1 MEIKIMTPTTFRS
14 ISLCWIK
21 LAIVWL
27 SLMVINGCSIQ
38 PPQGITAVT
47 PFDVGRYEG
56 LWYEIGR
63 LDHSFERGLTDVNA
77 RYRGKPDGSIEV
89 INRGFNPKSGEWEQA
104 TGRALFTDGKDR
116 GSLKVSFFGPFYG
129 GYHVVA
135 LDEKDYR
142 WSLVMGPSR
151 DYFWILS
158 RDKQLPEALR
168 LQLLDKARRFGIQ
181 TDQLIWVSQQRSD
194 T

>member
-1 MEIKIMTPTTFRS
+1 MTPNNFLQSICRS
-14 ISLCWIK
+14 WPK
-21 LAIVWL
+21 LTGICLTILML
-27 SLMVINGCSIQ
+27 SGCSTQ

-47 PFDVGRYEG
+47 PFDVSRYQG
-56 LWYEIGR
+56 KWYEIAR
-63 LDHSFERGLTDVNA
+63 LDHSFERGLTDINA
-77 RYRGKPDGSIEV
+77 SYRGQPDGSIEV
-89 INRGFNPKSGEWEQA
+89 INRGFNPKTGEWEQA
-104 TGRALFTDGKDR
+104 NGRALFTHGKDR

-168 LQLLDKARRFGIQ
+168 NQLVDQARRLGIQ
-181 TDQLIWVSQQRSD
+181 TDQLIWVSQQRQDS
-194 T
+194 

>member
-1 MEIKIMTPTTFRS
+1 MTSRPNVSRH
-14 ISLCWIK
+14 SLSSFWGRLLVVSLIAL
-21 LAIVWL
+21 LA
-27 SLMVINGCSIQ
+27 SSCSTQ
-38 PPQGITAVT
+38 PPQGVTAVT
-47 PFDVGRYEG
+47 PFDVSRYQG
-56 LWYEIGR
+56 KWYEIAR
-63 LDHSFERGLTDVNA
+63 LDHSFERGLTDINA
-77 RYRGKPDGSIEV
+77 SYSGQPDGSIQV

-104 TGRALFTDGKDR
+104 IGRALFTDGKDR

-158 RDKQLPEALR
+158 RDKQLPEVLR
-168 LQLLDKARRFGIQ
+168 LELIDQARRFGIE
-181 TDQLIWVSQQRSD
+181 TNRLIWVSQQRHDS
-194 T
+194 